1 MIDEQVANLAASVHQ
16 RLLNLRQEEGKDF
29 NLLLK
34 RYTLERLLYR
44 LSRSKHSDQFVLK
57 GAMLFVVWGQ
67 HLRRPTRDLDLLGYG
82 SSSPERLLEL
92 FRQICGLD
100 VEPDGLEF
108 DADSI
113 NVVEIRAG
121 QEYQGQRVRLI
132 ARLGA
137 ARISVQIDIAFGD
150 MIVPEAKMIDYP
162 ALLDFPSPRIRV
174 YPKET
179 VVAEKLQAIVALGM
193 ANSRMKDF
201 YDIHFLSREF
211 PFDGSVLIKAIST
224 TFERRQTQIPSNIP
238 LALSDE
244 FATNRNKAT
253 QWKAFL
259 KRSGLDDAEKEFS
272 RVIGELRNFL
282 LPPIYA
288 SAQGEIFKKSWTA
301 GGPWV

>member
-1 MIDEQVANLAASVHQ
+1 MSDDQVANLAVSVHH
-16 RLLNLRQEEGKDF
+16 RLLNLRQEKGEDF

-67 HLRRPTRDLDLLGYG
+67 NLRRPTRDLDLLGYG
-82 SSSPERLLEL
+82 NSSPEELLGL
-92 FRQICGLD
+92 FRQICRLD
-100 VEPDGLEF
+100 VAPDGLEF

-113 NVVEIRAG
+113 NIAEIREG
-121 QEYQGQRVRLI
+121 QEYQGQRVRLT
-132 ARLGA
+132 AKLGA

-150 MIVPEAKMIDYP
+150 TIVPEAEVIDYP
-162 ALLDFPSPRIRV
+162 TLLDFPSPHIRV

-179 VVAEKLQAIVALGM
+179 VVSEKLQAIVSLGM

-201 YDIHFLSREF
+201 YDIYFLSREF
-211 PFDGSVLIKAIST
+211 PFDGLVLIKAISS

-244 FATNRNKAT
+244 FAMDRNKAT

-259 KRSGLDDAEKEFS
+259 KRSGLDNAEKEFS
-272 RVIGELRNFL
+272 RVIDELRNFL
-282 LPPIYA
+282 LPPLFA
-288 SAQGEIFKKSWTA
+288 SAQVDIFKKSWTA